1 MEIFLYAA
9 LWIVLGALFTRKFL
23 NPKASR
29 IAKGTVI
36 LVWPL
41 ILGVSGV
48 LIAIVLL
55 VHFLGWLA

>member
-23 NPKASR
+23 NPQASR